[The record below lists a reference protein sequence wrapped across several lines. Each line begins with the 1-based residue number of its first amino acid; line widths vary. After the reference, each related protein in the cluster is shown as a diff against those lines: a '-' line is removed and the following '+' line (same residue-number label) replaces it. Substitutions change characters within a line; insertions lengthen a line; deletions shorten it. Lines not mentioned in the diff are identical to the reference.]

1 VYGADVEYIQG
12 EKKAVVD
19 ALYIL
24 PMQELFIFNKE
35 EELPINLALLAD
47 NQTKDQNLRKR

>member
-1 VYGADVEYIQG
+1 VEYIQG